1 ASMGL
6 AVGAGHIVIGWMV
19 LVSVLIIQ
27 FVIRLM
33 ANWIDKHSSPMTSA
47 VTYHLYVNFDPV
59 AANSIRST
67 WSAFAARTG
76 VSAINYSEMKKA
88 QNEIA
93 LKTSFCLPQL
103 NAADLHA
110 LGQSFADLPGVISSE
125 WSQGTS

>member
-1 ASMGL
+1 
-6 AVGAGHIVIGWMV
+6 

-33 ANWIDKHSSPMTSA
+33 ANWIDRHSSPMTSSA
-47 VTYHLYVNFDPV
+47 IYHLCVNFDPV
-59 AANSIRST
+59 AASSIRAT

-88 QNEIA
+88 QNEIE
-93 LKTSFCLPQL
+93 LKTSFCLTQL

-110 LGQSFADLPGVISSE
+110 LGQSLADLPGVISSE
-125 WSQGTS
+125 WSQGATEEGE